1 MRLSARESWLFCRSR
16 TNKFM
21 LSLNEIKIGALIK
34 IAGEPCAVIKAD
46 HHKMGRGGA
55 VLKTK
60 LKNLLNGNVIEKTF
74 QGNDK
79 AEEAET
85 ETNQANYL
93 YKTETE
99 ACFMNNETY
108 EQFSLPLE
116 QIGGKMKFLKES
128 ADVDILYFQGNP
140 VSLKLPIKISLKVV
154 SSPPGVKGNSAGNV
168 TKTVKL
174 ETGSEISAPM
184 FIDEGDMVIVNTDTE
199 EYVSRA

>member
-1 MRLSARESWLFCRSR
+1 
-16 TNKFM
+16 M
-21 LSLNEIKIGALIK
+21 LSLSEIKIGALIK
-34 IAGEPCAVIKAD
+34 IADEPYAVIKAD

-60 LKNLLNGNVIEKTF
+60 LKNLLNGNVVEKTF

-85 ETNQANYL
+85 ETNKANFL

-99 ACFMNNETY
+99 ACFMNNESY
-108 EQFSLPLE
+108 EQFSLPIE
-116 QIGGKMKFLKES
+116 QIGDKMKFLKEGM
-128 ADVDILYFQGNP
+128 DVDILYFQGNP
-140 VSLKLPIKISLKVV
+140 ATLKLPIKTSLKVI

-168 TKTVKL
+168 TKIVEL
-174 ETGSEISAPM
+174 ETGAEINAPM
-184 FIDEGDMVIVNTDTE
+184 FINEGDMIIINTDTG

>member
-1 MRLSARESWLFCRSR
+1 MRVFIRYLS
-16 TNKFM
+16 M
-21 LSLNEIKIGALIK
+21 LNLNEIKIGALLK
-34 IAGEPCAVIKAD
+34 IAHEPYAVIKAD

-60 LKNLLNGNVIEKTF
+60 LKNLLNNNVIEKTF

-85 ETNQANYL
+85 ETNKANYL
-93 YKTETE
+93 YKTGTE
-99 ACFMNNETY
+99 ACFMNNESF

-116 QIGGKMKFLKES
+116 QIGGKLKFLKENL
-128 ADVDILYFQGNP
+128 DVDILYFQGQP
-140 VSLKLPIKISLKVV
+140 AILKLPVKISLKVI

-168 TKTVKL
+168 SKTVQL
-174 ETGSEISAPM
+174 ETGAQINAPM
-184 FIDEGDMVIVNTDTE
+184 FINEGDMVIVNTDTG